1 MNLKACSILL
11 ALAASAEAMSAAVPR
26 GCPSGGTAVPCE
38 LRAYSNDAS
47 GKVVPLHDSRLPIS
61 LGRDV
66 EVWAESYTQYGKE
79 WPQEKAKYQL
89 QTERGCPGRY
99 QISNVTPHRF
109 RVHVLNAEADQ
120 CQLQLMLTE
129 PRAATLVLTPV
140 WETPPVTSLPA
151 TVLPATVPG
160 TRYSR
165 GDAEYIVRRLYPAL
179 LARDPDAAGFAAA
192 VADVQGGRLELVID
206 KTLRS
211 PEYNDLQRHW
221 SASQTLQTLYN
232 GLFGRAVD
240 ADGQRAYLPRIA
252 RGDTRAVVLELLRSQ
267 EFRDRL
273 AARA

>member
-1 MNLKACSILL
+1 MNLKTCSILL
-11 ALAASAEAMSAAVPR
+11 ALAAPTAMSAAVPR

-47 GKVVPLHDSRLPIS
+47 GKVVPLHGSRLPIS
-61 LGRDV
+61 LGRDI

-89 QTERGCPGRY
+89 QTERGCPGLY

-109 RVHVLNAEADQ
+109 RVHVLSAQADE

-140 WETPPVTSLPA
+140 WETPPVATLPA
-151 TVLPATVPG
+151 TVVPGTVPG
-160 TRYSR
+160 TRYNR
-165 GDAEYIVRRLYPAL
+165 GDAEYIVRKLYPAL
-179 LARDPDAAGFAAA
+179 LSRDPDPSGFAAA
-192 VADVQGGRLELVID
+192 VADVQAGQLELVID

-211 PEYNDLQRHW
+211 PEYNDLQRNLNPL
-221 SASQTLQTLYN
+221 QTLQALYN

-240 ADGQRAYLPRIA
+240 TDGQRAYLPRIS

-267 EFRDRL
+267 EFRERL

>member
-1 MNLKACSILL
+1 MNLKTCSILL
-11 ALAASAEAMSAAVPR
+11 ALAAPTAMSAAVPR

-38 LRAYSNDAS
+38 LRVFSNDAS
-47 GKVVPLHDSRLPIS
+47 GKVVPLHGSRLPIS
-61 LGRDV
+61 LGRDI
-66 EVWAESYTQYGKE
+66 EVWAETYTQYGKQ

-109 RVHVLNAEADQ
+109 RVHVLNAQADE

-140 WETPPVTSLPA
+140 WETPPVTTLPA
-151 TVLPATVPG
+151 TVLPAPVPG

-179 LARDPDAAGFAAA
+179 LARDPDASGFAAA
-192 VADVQGGRLELVID
+192 VADVQAGQLELVID

-211 PEYNDLQRHW
+211 PEYNDLQRNLNPL
-221 SASQTLQTLYN
+221 QTLQSFYN
-232 GLFGRAVD
+232 GLFGRPVD

-267 EFRDRL
+267 EFRERM